1 MAKDVTKKL
10 NDFKARVTVELIGE
24 TKDKFFEDVIKKGT
38 TESKLAR
45 DIIRQHYGTHMR
57 F

>member
-24 TKDKFFEDVIKKGT
+24 TKDKFFEDVIKK
-38 TESKLAR
+38 EQPSLKLC
-45 DIIRQHYGTHMR
+45 
-57 F
+57 